1 MPQHKKKKTR
11 EELLE
16 QKRKNERKRYER
28 IKNGNG
34 VSFLDVFLLTTLCF
48 LDFMLDEPTR

>member
-48 LDFMLDEPTR
+48 LDFMLDEPTL